1 MSISRRYDRGM
12 TTKIAVS
19 LPDHLV
25 EAARAAV
32 REGRATSVSAYIAAA
47 IERQLVSD
55 DLGTLLAD
63 LDAELGHASAED
75 LAWADAALGLP

>member
-1 MSISRRYDRGM
+1 MSASPRYDPGM
-12 TTKIAVS
+12 TAKIAVS

-32 REGRATSVSAYIAAA
+32 REGRAPSVSAYIAAA

-63 LDAELGHASAED
+63 LDAELGPASAED
-75 LAWADAALGLP
+75 RAWADAALGLP